1 VLYLRQLNADV
12 PFVHKTGVKDVQNV
26 RILLAGERDSA
37 FPVLVRILG
46 RASQS
51 YEVIA
56 QASGTSS
63 VLLMLHEAEADI
75 VLVDASGAEGIEL
88 CRQVTRNYPQVNVVL
103 VGGRK
108 DYAYLKRAM
117 DAGAK
122 GYISEDECTGEGIR
136 REIDRIVQPVWR
148 EDEASVQEEI
158 REISSGS
165 IAVERV
171 LKFIRNNYRR
181 NISFSDAAEYAG
193 ISESHL
199 RRCFRKKTGM
209 SFVDFLTEYRIDA
222 AKSLMRSENWPVAR
236 ISEEAGFSSARYFCK
251 VFKNATGKTPRD
263 YMREVG
269 AVKRKG
275 EDT

>member
-1 VLYLRQLNADV
+1 M
-12 PFVHKTGVKDVQNV
+12 QNI

-37 FPVLVRILG
+37 FPVLVRIIG
-46 RASQS
+46 RASQA
-51 YEVIA
+51 YEVIS
-56 QASGTSS
+56 QACGISA
-63 VLLMLHEAEADI
+63 VLQMLHEVNADV
-75 VLVDASGAEGIEL
+75 VLVDASGMEGIEL
-88 CRQVTRNYPQVNVVL
+88 CMQVTRYYPQSNVVL

-108 DYAYLKRAM
+108 EYTYLKRAM

-122 GYISEDECTGEGIR
+122 GYISEDECTGEGMR
-136 REIDRIVQPVWR
+136 REIDRIVLQGWCV
-148 EDEASVQEEI
+148 DENPI
-158 REISSGS
+158 REEVREVSPGS

-171 LKFIRNNYRR
+171 LKFIRNNYRK

-209 SFVDFLTEYRIDA
+209 SFVDFLTEYRIEA
-222 AKSLMRSENWPVAR
+222 AKRLMWSENWPVAR

-263 YMREVG
+263 FIRESRSM
-269 AVKRKG
+269 KRKG
-275 EDT
+275 EDI